1 MWKFN
6 KKLARLTYR
15 LYSSSSPSSPLH
27 GKKKLPQN
35 LKFVVLNPTQS
46 GLVKNDQKQPR
57 HRPSKKRSHK
67 ETGDNNLDF
76 GSKLL
81 VFEKQNSLDSALNSI
96 RLKKPTSAS
105 LPSLEYNALLQS
117 LTSSYNRYQLR
128 EFISTHQPDSS
139 SHLTHWKKSKLSQ
152 YIIEKIWNC
161 QPISTPTTPT
171 GIKSTSLTFQFDSP
185 REIFLLLIT
194 QNGKIL
200 TNFNKLG
207 LTFIISIQDN
217 ELTVK
222 GSPSLLKYA
231 EISLNK
237 IWSNITHENVR
248 MYSLMP
254 SKDVINLIQKETH
267 TFFEYLP
274 DLQMYKISALS
285 PKKISMAKVFL
296 LNAVAS
302 NPNTTQHH
310 HTIASPA
317 LKTELYPFNNT
328 LENLDWLNKSQDWA
342 RLQSVVPKNCTDLM
356 TPTENATPEL
366 TDAQI
371 SQFESSLSKNIPSLS
386 PSDSISQSLS
396 ITLGHSL
403 QSASFSSIFQPL
415 IHKSFISKLLNL
427 PMYKESSS
435 SAVPVPVPLDQ
446 HLITN
451 AHQSFIQLNFTP
463 VPPTSGSSSSPF
475 LQIWFEIDE
484 FDNIVTTS
492 MRPLLKLQENS
503 VILRTPQCQTDYKIT
518 SDYIQD
524 LLPDFDQTNPDA
536 WLSEQKGLQ
545 EFLLKS
551 HWKLNKYQN
560 LMKKI
565 NISLP
570 DNLIQQYQLTDILTH
585 RVLNLRFPTNTA
597 QDDKYIIQY
606 SDISRGF
613 LNNGSYRQLDFINV
627 NPSETSLKTFI
638 NDVLSF

>member
-6 KKLARLTYR
+6 RKLARLTYR
-15 LYSSSSPSSPLH
+15 LYSSSGPSSPLH

-46 GLVKNDQKQPR
+46 GLVKNDQKLPR
-57 HRPSKKRSHK
+57 HRPSKRRTHK
-67 ETGDNNLDF
+67 DTGDDNADF

-105 LPSLEYNALLQS
+105 LPSLEYTALLQS

-128 EFISTHQPDSS
+128 EFISTHHPDSPL
-139 SHLTHWKKSKLSQ
+139 HLTHWKKSKLSQ

-161 QPISTPTTPT
+161 QPISTPTSPT
-171 GIKSTSLTFQFDSP
+171 GIKSTSLTFQFDTP

-248 MYSLMP
+248 VYSLTP

-274 DLQMYKISALS
+274 DSQTYKISALS
-285 PKKISMAKVFL
+285 TKKISMAKVFL
-296 LNAVAS
+296 LNALAS
-302 NPNTTQHH
+302 NPRTTQHH
-310 HTIASPA
+310 HTMASLA

-328 LENLDWLNKSQDWA
+328 LENLDWLNKAQDWA
-342 RLQSVVPKNCTDLM
+342 RLRSVVPKSCTDL
-356 TPTENATPEL
+356 ATRTATAASHL

-371 SQFESSLSKNIPSLS
+371 SQYESFLSTNTPS
-386 PSDSISQSLS
+386 PSASNSISQSLS
-396 ITLGHSL
+396 ITLGYSL
-403 QSASFSSIFQPL
+403 QSASSSSIFQPL

-427 PMYKESSS
+427 PIHKESSS
-435 SAVPVPVPLDQ
+435 SAPVPLDQ

-463 VPPTSGSSSSPF
+463 VPLTPSSASSPF
-475 LQIWFEIDE
+475 MQIWFEIDE

-524 LLPDFDQTNPDA
+524 LLPDFDQTKPDA

-551 HWKLNKYQN
+551 HWKLNRYQN
-560 LMKKI
+560 LLKKI
-565 NISLP
+565 TISLP
-570 DNLIQQYQLTDILTH
+570 DNLVQQYQLTDILTH
-585 RVLNLRFPTNTA
+585 RVLNLQFPANSS

-627 NPSETSLKTFI
+627 DPSETSLKTFI
-638 NDVLSF
+638 NDVLDF

>member
-6 KKLARLTYR
+6 KKLAPLTYR
-15 LYSSSSPSSPLH
+15 LYSSSGPSSPLH

-371 SQFESSLSKNIPSLS
+371 
-386 PSDSISQSLS
+386 
-396 ITLGHSL
+396 
-403 QSASFSSIFQPL
+403 
-415 IHKSFISKLLNL
+415 
-427 PMYKESSS
+427 
-435 SAVPVPVPLDQ
+435 
-446 HLITN
+446 
-451 AHQSFIQLNFTP
+451 
-463 VPPTSGSSSSPF
+463 
-475 LQIWFEIDE
+475 WFEIDE